1 MLDEITIKPKS
12 ESTPAIAA
20 TENQT
25 VSFGRAQL
33 VNLCAAGLGVSFFLP
48 WANIF
53 GAYVSGFDLQKAG
66 GGQLLLWSIP
76 IFCLITIVAGM
87 TKRSQQIAGQLS
99 GALPFAVGVFW
110 YMKLG
115 QDMFQILTF
124 GAYLS
129 LAFGLALLILARK
142 SK

>member
-1 MLDEITIKPKS
+1 MPDEILVNPKS
-12 ESTPAIAA
+12 EATPTTAA
-20 TENQT
+20 PANQT
-25 VSFGRAQL
+25 VTLGRAQI
-33 VNLCAAGLGVSFFLP
+33 VNLCAIGLGISFFLP
-48 WANIF
+48 WANFF
-53 GAYVSGFDLQKAG
+53 GANISGFDLQKAG

-76 IFCLITIVAGM
+76 IFCAITIIAGM

-115 QDMFQILTF
+115 QDMFQVLAF

-129 LAFGLALLILARK
+129 LACGLALLILARK